1 MHQEVK
7 GWFRHK
13 HVNINQNNIMPL
25 KKGKSKKSI
34 GDNISKLSDEGYPH
48 KQAVAIAL
56 NKAGKKKVE
65 EDKEEKP
72 SFNNPNPFYKRI
84 PLDLSKVKVGKLPS
98 SKWGPDV
105 LKGKLDKD
113 KEGQEEQ
120 EEDFNYDNMLGTYG
134 ERRMSYGDIADA
146 LLKEYKLNVENP
158 REINWDENQIV
169 KMVEKINSLLKKKSS
184 NFMLSLEDNGE
195 TLNILELIQK
205 KADGKWKIIDGISFE
220 PVNINGLIKALIE
233 YGKDFPLL
241 SNNEYKAIIDKQLEE
256 IEDELGNDKH
266 GRY

>member
-1 MHQEVK
+1 
-7 GWFRHK
+7 
-13 HVNINQNNIMPL
+13 MPL
-25 KKGKSKKSI
+25 KKGKSKKTI
-34 GDNISKLSDEGYPH
+34 EDNISKLSDEGYPH

-65 EDKEEKP
+65 EDKEKETYH
-72 SFNNPNPFYKRI
+72 NPNPFYKRI
-84 PLDLSKVKVGKLPS
+84 PPLDISKIKTGELPS
-98 SKWGPDV
+98 SKWGPNV
-105 LKGKLDKD
+105 LQGKLNKD

-134 ERRMSYGDIADA
+134 ERKMSYGDIADA
-146 LLKEYKLNVENP
+146 LLKEYKLNVEKP
-158 REINWDENQIV
+158 REIDWDENQIV
-169 KMVEKINSLLKKKSS
+169 KMVERINSLLKKKSS

-256 IEDELGNDKH
+256 IDDELGNDKH